1 MESLVY
7 IKRQFISADLKKST
21 EKIKRCGDNIRKNY
35 IKIARE
41 LAIIDDTESYLD
53 DGFESAIDY
62 AGQIFSISKSTA
74 YVLITI
80 GREWINEDGERTAL
94 TTEGADY
101 SVSQIGVLLPLGV
114 DKARELHD
122 SEDISPA
129 MSVRQIKAVV
139 KDLQDTPEETP
150 EETPEAASEENGADV
165 VDSDADV
172 SEMVLSINVYDDGG
186 LQVSG
191 HISEEFYNE
200 LDELITRYL
209 EVIR

>member
-172 SEMVLSINVYDDGG
+172 SEMVVSINIYDDGG

-191 HISEEFYNE
+191 HISEEFYDE
-200 LDELITRYL
+200 LYELITRYL